1 MDKYIVKMTLEQWVE
16 AQDEDDAV
24 EIAKLNFDY
33 SDLHYA
39 DIEVEEN
46 CDEEDMAEE
55 TIHRSRCDGVRHVC

>member
-1 MDKYIVKMTLEQWVE
+1 MGKYIVKMTLEQWVE

-39 DIEVEEN
+39 NIEVYEER
-46 CDEEDMAEE
+46 DI
-55 TIHRSRCDGVRHVC
+55 TWVRKDIQQ

>member
-16 AQDEDDAV
+16 AKDEDDAV

-39 DIEVEEN
+39 NIEVYEERGI
-46 CDEEDMAEE
+46 
-55 TIHRSRCDGVRHVC
+55 TWVRKDIQQ

>member
-1 MDKYIVKMTLEQWVE
+1 MPKYMVKMTIEQWVE

-39 DIEVEEN
+39 ELDVEELQN
-46 CDEEDMAEE
+46 A
-55 TIHRSRCDGVRHVC
+55 

>member
-1 MDKYIVKMTLEQWVE
+1 MGKYIVKMTLEQWVE

-39 DIEVEEN
+39 DVEVEELQ
-46 CDEEDMAEE
+46 DA
-55 TIHRSRCDGVRHVC
+55 

>member
-46 CDEEDMAEE
+46 CDE
-55 TIHRSRCDGVRHVC
+55 